1 MHSFDTLAT
10 VETMSQHPVKPL
22 SQLVEPGWAAALQDV
37 EPQVHHMGDFLR
49 SELQAG
55 RQYLPA
61 SHNILRAFTI
71 PFDSIKVLIVGQDPY
86 PTPGHPVGLSFCVAP
101 DVRPLPKSLVNIYRE
116 LVDDMHVPMPAN
128 GDLTPWTQRGVML
141 LNRCLTVGVGRPN
154 SHQGKGWETITE
166 AAIRAL
172 NARVDADGKPKP
184 LVAILWGRNAQSLA
198 PLLTNA
204 TSSPRRI
211 PALCPHPAGSSAP
224 TRSPAPT
231 KRWSPWAR
239 NRSTGH
245 CHRRRRIGP
254 IPTPRLL
261 RHGKVGSMALFTS
274 KPSMPSQLAN
284 AIPTTGAMPAA
295 PMRTPVP
302 APSAALTQDD
312 LRRARQLTDRIRARF
327 AQTLVGQ
334 SDLREALIATMVAGG
349 HILIESVPGLAKTTA
364 AQTLATSV
372 SGTFRRV
379 QCTPDLMPSDL
390 VGTQVFDFSTQR
402 FSTQIGP
409 IHANFVLLDEI
420 NRSNAKTQSAMLEAM
435 AEGATTIGGE
445 RIELPKPFMV
455 IATENPIE
463 EEGTFNLPE
472 AQMDR
477 FMMKA
482 VMTYPKAD
490 EETSML
496 AMLTRRGTDMFD
508 PKSLPSD
515 TITIQ
520 DVEFL
525 RKSARRVHVSEAI
538 MRYAVDLV
546 ATSRGAGN
554 KPLKGLSSTVRLGAS
569 PRASIALIRSGQ
581 ANALLAGRDYVIPED
596 VKMMVHEVLRHR
608 VILTFEAL
616 ADGVTSDQ
624 VIDRI
629 VETVHV
635 P

>member
-1 MHSFDTLAT
+1 MTLFPT
-10 VETMSQHPVKPL
+10 QP
-22 SQLVEPGWAAALQDV
+22 
-37 EPQVHHMGDFLR
+37 
-49 SELQAG
+49 
-55 RQYLPA
+55 
-61 SHNILRAFTI
+61 NI
-71 PFDSIKVLIVGQDPY
+71 
-86 PTPGHPVGLSFCVAP
+86 
-101 DVRPLPKSLVNIYRE
+101 
-116 LVDDMHVPMPAN
+116 
-128 GDLTPWTQRGVML
+128 
-141 LNRCLTVGVGRPN
+141 
-154 SHQGKGWETITE
+154 
-166 AAIRAL
+166 
-172 NARVDADGKPKP
+172 
-184 LVAILWGRNAQSLA
+184 
-198 PLLTNA
+198 
-204 TSSPRRI
+204 
-211 PALCPHPAGSSAP
+211 
-224 TRSPAPT
+224 
-231 KRWSPWAR
+231 
-239 NRSTGH
+239 
-245 CHRRRRIGP
+245 
-254 IPTPRLL
+254 
-261 RHGKVGSMALFTS
+261 
-274 KPSMPSQLAN
+274 PS
-284 AIPTTGAMPAA
+284 PTTAA
-295 PMRTPVP
+295 RPVTVP
-302 APSAALTQDD
+302 APGVSAPLGADD
-312 LRRARQLTDRIRARF
+312 AKRARILADAIRARF

-334 SDLREALIATMVAGG
+334 DNLRESLIVTLVAGG

-364 AQTLATSV
+364 AQTLATCV
-372 SGTFRRV
+372 SGSFKRV

-390 VGTQVFDFSTQR
+390 VGTQVFDFASQKFT
-402 FSTQIGP
+402 TQIGP

-435 AEGATTIGGE
+435 AEGATTIGGQ
-445 RIELPKPFMV
+445 RIALPKPFMV

>member
-128 GDLTPWTQRGVML
+128 GDLTLWTQRGVML

-172 NARVDADGKPKP
+172 DARVDADGKPKP
-184 LVAILWGRNAQSLA
+184 LVAILWG
-198 PLLTNA
+198 A
-204 TSSPRRI
+204 TRRASRRCSPTRPSSPRRI
-211 PALCPHPAGSSAP
+211 PVLCPHPAGSSAP

>member
-1 MHSFDTLAT
+1 
-10 VETMSQHPVKPL
+10 
-22 SQLVEPGWAAALQDV
+22 
-37 EPQVHHMGDFLR
+37 
-49 SELQAG
+49 
-55 RQYLPA
+55 
-61 SHNILRAFTI
+61 
-71 PFDSIKVLIVGQDPY
+71 
-86 PTPGHPVGLSFCVAP
+86 
-101 DVRPLPKSLVNIYRE
+101 
-116 LVDDMHVPMPAN
+116 
-128 GDLTPWTQRGVML
+128 
-141 LNRCLTVGVGRPN
+141 
-154 SHQGKGWETITE
+154 
-166 AAIRAL
+166 
-172 NARVDADGKPKP
+172 
-184 LVAILWGRNAQSLA
+184 
-198 PLLTNA
+198 
-204 TSSPRRI
+204 
-211 PALCPHPAGSSAP
+211 
-224 TRSPAPT
+224 
-231 KRWSPWAR
+231 
-239 NRSTGH
+239 
-245 CHRRRRIGP
+245 
-254 IPTPRLL
+254 
-261 RHGKVGSMALFTS
+261 
-274 KPSMPSQLAN
+274 
-284 AIPTTGAMPAA
+284 MPAA
-295 PMRTPVP
+295 ARPTTL
-302 APSAALTQDD
+302 SAEDIA
-312 LRRARQLTDRIRARF
+312 RARNIGSQIRGRF
-327 AQTLVGQ
+327 AQTLGGQ
-334 SDLREALIATMVAGG
+334 DNLRESLITTLVAGG

-372 SGTFRRV
+372 SGSFKRV

-390 VGTQVFDFSTQR
+390 VGTQVFDFATQK